1 MTEQLTPDETAAM
14 QAMAAD
20 TAPEPEPEVA
30 EPAAQPAATAEPAQP
45 AAEPAADPDK
55 PPPGYVPQGALHQE
69 RERRKATEAQI
80 QALQAQFAEL
90 QAKLNP
96 PAPIEIP
103 DPILDPKGFR
113 EFQIK
118 QITERANEKAEA
130 ERRAMEAQ
138 QQQMVMARLTQDVNT
153 FKATT
158 PDYDTAF
165 QHAVKVRR
173 EELAFYGNS
182 EEQISAQMEADVQ
195 AIVQQAYSQGKNPA
209 ELFYA
214 YAKMRGYSAAP
225 VQQPAQQA
233 VAQVQAL
240 AQSQRQTQSLAPAG
254 GPANDGGMTI
264 ETLSKMSEA
273 ELAAMPKAQRDE
285 AMRKVMGG

>member
-1 MTEQLTPDETAAM
+1 MNEQLTADETAAM

-20 TAPEPEPEVA
+20 TAPEPEPTEP
-30 EPAAQPAATAEPAQP
+30 EPAAAPEPAQPAATAEPAP
-45 AAEPAADPDK
+45 EADK

-96 PAPIEIP
+96 PAEIVIP

-118 QITERANEKAEA
+118 QITERAHEKAEA

-225 VQQPAQQA
+225 VAPPQA
-233 VAQVQAL
+233 AAQVQAL